1 MATLLP
7 GHRGDEGGCRSSIW
21 RQSMPEQVYKVIII
35 GAGPAGLSA
44 AARAQENQ
52 LAYLL
57 LEKGELANTLC
68 EEYAYGKFVQ
78 DFPSTIPTRSDLA
91 FHAGSR
97 EAILAAWNTYAREH
111 QLNIHLQEPVTAV
124 TKHDGYFAVH
134 TALAV
139 YKATNVIL
147 AIGRVGHPQ
156 RLPQTIPGTA
166 LEHVTYRLRDPRA
179 YTGKD
184 VLVVGAGDSA
194 AEVALALSERN
205 RVTVYTR
212 RPSFTRMNDVL
223 RHHIE
228 QKIETKELTAYYNAD
243 MARIEPDVATLSVG
257 DHDMPVQAQYI
268 FVKIGTEIP
277 RQFLEQCGVTFASE
291 DPRALPILTAQYQSE
306 VPGLFLIGAVGGKDL
321 IKHSLNQGYEVI
333 EYLLGHAVEPADE
346 PQLRTVLQLMPG
358 DSVAAKLALMQARI
372 PLLAEVSASQLREF
386 ALLSSVHE
394 FRQGE
399 TIFVEGTFATTFFTL
414 VEGDVELSFKADA
427 ARHIRLHQ
435 GEFFGEM
442 SLISDRPRSAT
453 VTAANRVLAIETP
466 RRAMLRL
473 MTAEPSVKSFIDG
486 VYILRALQNHLC
498 PELTAEEFHE
508 SITASTLQS
517 YKKAEVIFELGD
529 DADGLYLIRSG
540 TVKVVKQRAD
550 GQEYVIT
557 YLHVG
562 SYFGEM
568 GLRGEE
574 TGKRTTTVL
583 AATNV
588 ELIHL
593 AKHDFLALLRRY
605 PHLQESMQRQV
616 GQRDLEAVIIL
627 EAPKQLNRMLDFS
640 GHGVVEGTDVLLI
653 DETKCIRCNNC
664 VSACAATH
672 DGQTRLDRA
681 SGPSF
686 AQVHVPVSC
695 RHCEGAPCLQDCPPG
710 DAIVRDADGVV
721 KIFADKCIG
730 CGNCAKFCPYKV
742 IFMAEPPKPETS
754 WSFTHILDFL
764 RPKKAVAAHTYGHRS
779 IAVKCDLCV
788 DLEGGPACVRNCPT
802 GAAIRV
808 KPEFFKT
815 VEFYDHD

>member
-1 MATLLP
+1 
-7 GHRGDEGGCRSSIW
+7 
-21 RQSMPEQVYKVIII
+21 MPEQVYKVIII

-44 AARAQENQ
+44 AARAQANQ
-52 LAYLL
+52 LEYLL
-57 LEKGELANTLC
+57 LEKGELVNTVY
-68 EEYAYGKFVQ
+68 EEYSYGKAVQ
-78 DFPSTIPTRSDLA
+78 DFPSTIPTRSDLS
-91 FHAGSR
+91 FQVGSR
-97 EAILAAWNTYAREH
+97 EEILTGWNTYVREQ
-111 QLNIHLQEPVTAV
+111 QLNVHWKEQVIAV
-124 TKHDGYFAVH
+124 TKPDGYFAVH
-134 TALAV
+134 TSVAV

-147 AIGRVGHPQ
+147 AIGRVGNPQ
-156 RLPQTIPGTA
+156 RLPTTIPGA
-166 LEHVTYRLRDPRA
+166 ELEHVTYRLRDPRA

-184 VLVVGAGDSA
+184 ILVVGAGDSA
-194 AEVALALSERN
+194 AEVALALSARN

-212 RPSFTRMNDVL
+212 RPSFARMNDVL
-223 RHHIE
+223 RNHIE
-228 QKIETKELTAYYNAD
+228 QKIETRELTAYYNAD
-243 MARIEPDVATLSVG
+243 IARIEPDVATLLVG
-257 DHDMPVQAQYI
+257 DHYVPVKAQHI

-277 RQFLEQCGVTFASE
+277 RQFLEQCGVTFASD
-291 DPRALPILTAQYQSE
+291 DPRALPILEAQYQSE
-306 VPGLFLIGAVGGKDL
+306 VPGLFLIGSVGGKDL
-321 IKHSLNQGYEVI
+321 IKYGLNQGYEVI

-346 PQLRTVLQLMPG
+346 PQLRTVLQRLPG
-358 DSVAAKLALMQARI
+358 DSVSAKLALMQARI

-386 ALLSSVHE
+386 ALLSTGHA

-399 TIFVEGTFATTFFTL
+399 VVFEEGKFETTFFTL

-427 ARHIRLHQ
+427 SRHIRLHQ

-466 RRAMLRL
+466 RRAMLKL

-486 VYILRALQNHLC
+486 VYILRALQSHLC

-508 SITASTLQS
+508 SITAATLQS
-517 YKKAEVIFELGD
+517 YKKDAVIFKLGD
-529 DADGLYLIRSG
+529 DADSFYLIRSG

-562 SYFGEM
+562 SYFGET
-568 GLRGEE
+568 GLLGEGA
-574 TGKRTTTVL
+574 GKRTTTVL
-583 AATNV
+583 AATNA

-593 AKHDFLALLRRY
+593 AKQDFLELLRRH
-605 PHLQESMQRQV
+605 PHLQESMQRQI
-616 GQRDLEAVIIL
+616 GQRNLEAVILL
-627 EAPKQLNRMLDFS
+627 EAPKQMNRMIDFS

-672 DGQTRLDRA
+672 DGQTRLERA
-681 SGPSF
+681 TGPSF
-686 AQVHVPVSC
+686 AQVHVPVTC

-721 KIFADKCIG
+721 QIFADKCIG
-730 CGNCAKFCPYKV
+730 CGNCARFCPYKV
-742 IFMAEPPKPETS
+742 IFMVEPPKPQTS

-764 RPKKAVAAHTYGHRS
+764 RPKKEAEAHTYGHRS